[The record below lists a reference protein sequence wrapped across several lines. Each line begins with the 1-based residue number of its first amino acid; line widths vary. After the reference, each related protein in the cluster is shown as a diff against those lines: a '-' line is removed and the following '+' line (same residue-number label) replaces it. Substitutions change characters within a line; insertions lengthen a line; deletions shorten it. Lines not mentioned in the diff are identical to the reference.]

1 MGYLLSDPT
10 FWVAVAFVIFMAII
24 VWKAVGP
31 MMRALDKRAER
42 IRDELDEAQRL
53 REDAQHLLAE
63 YKRKLR
69 DAEKEAEEMYAHAQ
83 EEAERLKRAG
93 EAQLEAALTRR
104 EQQAKDRIA
113 QAEQQAVAQVRALAA
128 DVAVAA
134 TRDLLVES
142 VDKKTADALIDEAVK
157 QIPDRMH

>member
-1 MGYLLSDPT
+1 MEQLLSDST
-10 FWVAVAFVIFMAII
+10 FWVAVAFVLFMALM
-24 VWKAVGP
+24 VWKAFGP
-31 MMRALDKRAER
+31 ALRSLDRRAQR

-69 DAEKEAEEMYAHAQ
+69 DAEKEAEEMQAHAR
-83 EEAERLKRAG
+83 EEAERLRRDG
-93 EAQLEAALTRR
+93 EANLEAALTRR

-128 DVAVAA
+128 EVAIAA
-134 TRDLLVES
+134 TRDLLVRN
-142 VDKKTADALIDEAVK
+142 VDKKTANALIDEAVK
-157 QIPDRMH
+157 EIPKRMH